1 MRSLFFCEI
10 SVFSFSSRLTEE
22 SVVGVGLA
30 PALAPAP
37 DLAIPSM
44 TRSLTLPPAPYLL
57 KPPLLVTVS
66 EMAHAR
72 LLGVHRQSRNS
83 ENRSKPMHAIEIMI
97 ISESIVVKPVT
108 NVVAYIDAIIVET
121 GDRGFIITLID
132 LLKPIKLNRKS
143 ATNTRRFSVSNSDLY
158 RTAKNV
164 PL

>member
-1 MRSLFFCEI
+1 
-10 SVFSFSSRLTEE
+10 
-22 SVVGVGLA
+22 
-30 PALAPAP
+30 
-37 DLAIPSM
+37 
-44 TRSLTLPPAPYLL
+44 
-57 KPPLLVTVS
+57 
-66 EMAHAR
+66 
-72 LLGVHRQSRNS
+72 
-83 ENRSKPMHAIEIMI
+83 MHAIEIMI